1 MGSCLT
7 ALTLAGCVV
16 FFSSAWLIVYA
27 GAVRYTQGFSPHL
40 NRHSRAYGEKGGWGG
55 FGEATAIFANLV
67 IGLGYGSGHQR
78 ESACG
83 TMPFRVVGWF
93 QYYGMKTQATL
104 HVASQCSFL

>member
-1 MGSCLT
+1 M
-7 ALTLAGCVV
+7 
-16 FFSSAWLIVYA
+16 
-27 GAVRYTQGFSPHL
+27 
-40 NRHSRAYGEKGGWGG
+40 
-55 FGEATAIFANLV
+55 AIFANLV

-104 HVASQCSFL
+104 HVASQFSFL

>member
-1 MGSCLT
+1 LAHCICRGSEIYSRLFS
-7 ALTLAGCVV
+7 TLEP
-16 FFSSAWLIVYA
+16 SL
-27 GAVRYTQGFSPHL
+27 
-40 NRHSRAYGEKGGWGG
+40 YGEKGGWGR
-55 FGEATAIFANLV
+55 FGEAMAIFANFV

-104 HVASQCSFL
+104 HVASQFSFL